1 MFPVDSSEVPAQT
14 SEAVQKG
21 SAKQILVRPEPGPA
35 QTQTH
40 REHGQDPAMPHHK
53 RTIVA
58 PCLVVIHFLFFIS
71 ICDGV
76 MTCAFPTCNVWFN
89 YRSEK
94 HQRLMSGREQL
105 QALGFPA
112 ISSFGGAP
120 WLRSRPSMT
129 NHIKDQRF
137 YHCVEHQKIKC
148 LFETRFSIRGW
159 GLRGS
164 GWLHWSISSKDGRKR
179 NEHSLCWVC
188 DVDGGLSCHKC
199 TVAQHS
205 QGSKRIA

>member
-58 PCLVVIHFLFFIS
+58 PCLVVIHFLFLIS

-137 YHCVEHQKIKC
+137 YHCVEHQKNQMPFWNKIIYPRLRIAWIWMITLKH
-148 LFETRFSIRGW
+148 LFERWQETEWTFPVLGLWCWW
-159 GLRGS
+159 GS
-164 GWLHWSISSKDGRKR
+164 
-179 NEHSLCWVC
+179 
-188 DVDGGLSCHKC
+188 
-199 TVAQHS
+199 
-205 QGSKRIA
+205 